1 MAIASFRGEK
11 SVADLADKLYTKL
24 TPRQRELAV
33 DAILKANPQL
43 AEIDKVPQGTLLNLP
58 VLPELRAKAT
68 RKLESP
74 DDQIVSQLR
83 DALNAHGKRLAERNR
98 QALTALE
105 ETRRHLEDK
114 ALAEAIHKNPALPE
128 VVQGIVKVGE
138 VRSKELADRQKRFE
152 LAVAQ
157 ILKDLDGL

>member
-128 VVQGIVKVGE
+128 VVQSIVKAGE
-138 VRSKELADRQKRFE
+138 VRNKELADRQKRFE

-157 ILKDLDGL
+157 ILKDLDAL